1 MTEKRERYIP
11 WWAEDMEK
19 KRREKKAVNVK
30 RGRAS
35 KRKGKRGEKE
45 WGEYVVERIGG
56 EFIARGGDRDV
67 QFIGNALASTH
78 NEVKRRKSFSFVAH
92 CRQAWTDS
100 LRHGLQRWLVA
111 FRADCEPGE
120 RKQWYVVLD
129 AADYLADMDELR
141 DLRTIVDALKLE
153 ERVREEGE
161 RCGR

>member
-1 MTEKRERYIP
+1 MSSGS
-11 WWAEDMEK
+11 
-19 KRREKKAVNVK
+19 V
-30 RGRAS
+30 AS
-35 KRKGKRGEKE
+35 SSPE
-45 WGEYVVERIGG
+45 VETVM
-56 EFIARGGDRDV
+56 FSS
-67 QFIGNALASTH
+67 LAT
-78 NEVKRRKSFSFVAH
+78 RLR
-92 CRQAWTDS
+92 